1 MRNTFFTLAI
11 VTLFL
16 FFQGCSSKKYYEPED
31 TESYSSSIYD
41 IESKIIDFHA
51 TGATLEN
58 NSFVSKKGISTLFL
72 DEGFKFLN
80 QNEDIILSANDN
92 GVLQINFADSTKKKI
107 QFEKNVISASID
119 GDLVGYLLIDN
130 TVGLYDLKENRAVLK
145 EYLTVSIL
153 NDTRIASPIFLNSL
167 VLFPTLDG
175 KVLIVDK
182 NARSIF
188 KTINLDPQGDVNN
201 IIYLEALGDT
211 LIAATN
217 NKLFTFMD
225 GRVKTVDHEVRAIAV
240 SEQNIFLATLDGTII
255 KYDQSLNELASIKFK
270 YAKFHALSFGSDLY
284 ALESQDY
291 LIKLDKN
298 LENYTVYDFS
308 FDEEEKVFAL
318 DNKIYFEDSYL
329 IFE

>member
-1 MRNTFFTLAI
+1 MHNTIFTLTI
-11 VTLFL
+11 ITLFV

-31 TESYSSSIYD
+31 SESISINVYD
-41 IESKIIDFHA
+41 IDSKIIDFHA
-51 TGATLEN
+51 TGATLQN
-58 NSFVSKKGISTLFL
+58 HSFISKKGVSTLSL
-72 DEGFKFLN
+72 DEGFRFLN
-80 QNEDIILSANDN
+80 QSENTILSANDN
-92 GVLQINFADSTKKKI
+92 GTLMVQFEDNTKKTI
-107 QFEKNVISASID
+107 QFEKNVISATID
-119 GDLVGYLLIDN
+119 GDLIAYLLIDN
-130 TVGLYDLKENRAVLK
+130 TAGLYDLSEERIVLK
-145 EYLTVSIL
+145 EYLSVSVL

-182 NARSIF
+182 NARTIF

-201 IIYLEALGDT
+201 IIYLEALGNT

-225 GRVKTVDHEVRAIAV
+225 GRVKTITKEVRALAV
-240 SEQNIFLATLDGTII
+240 SDENIFLATLDGQII
-255 KYDQSLNELASIKFK
+255 KYDQALNELASVKFK
-270 YAKFHALSFGSDLY
+270 FAKFYALSFGSDLY

-298 LENYTVYDFS
+298 LEKYTVYDFS